1 MHALMLICEML
12 AVAGLLVAVTGIVHR
27 SSITRRE
34 LVIMVAGGLVAMV
47 VFLGGAWLCTMAI

>member
-12 AVAGLLVAVTGIVHR
+12 AVAGLIMAITGIIHR
-27 SSITRRE
+27 SSITRKE

-47 VFLGGAWLCTMAI
+47 VFLGGAWLCTTAI